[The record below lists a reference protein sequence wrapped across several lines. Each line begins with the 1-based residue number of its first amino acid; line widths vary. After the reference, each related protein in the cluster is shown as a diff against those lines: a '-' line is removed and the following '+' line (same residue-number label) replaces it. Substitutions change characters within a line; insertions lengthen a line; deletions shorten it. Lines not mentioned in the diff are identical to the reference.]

1 MTDTN
6 TSINDETEQLTQ
18 KSALTILGAAL
29 VLTAAPLIFLLLLA
43 KSMAGSNPG
52 PDDPMNPENIAQRLQ
67 PVGGFVL
74 TPKPKGPQTGQQ
86 VYEGLCTSCH
96 ATGTSGAP
104 KVGSGDWAPRIGKGL
119 DTLVKH
125 AIEGFNQMPS
135 RGGNPNLSDLEIK
148 RAIVY
153 MANKSGGSF
162 EEPADES
169 GAADS
174 AATDTKK

>member
-6 TSINDETEQLTQ
+6 TTPINDETEQLTQ
-18 KSALTILGAAL
+18 KSALTMLGVALSLAAG
-29 VLTAAPLIFLLLLA
+29 PLILLILLA

-52 PDDPMNPENIAQRLQ
+52 TDDPMNPENIAQRLQ

-74 TPKPKGPQTGQQ
+74 VPKPKGPQTGQQ
-86 VYEGLCTSCH
+86 VYESLCTSCH

-104 KVGSGDWAPRIGKGL
+104 KVGSADWAPRIGKGF
-119 DTLVKH
+119 DTLFKH
-125 AIEGFNQMPS
+125 ATEGFNQMPA

-148 RAIVY
+148 RSIVY

-162 EEPADES
+162 EEPKDETATDS
-169 GAADS
+169 TS
-174 AATDTKK
+174 AAQ